1 MITLLESNLKHI
13 ADICQKRQVRRLA
26 LFGSATGAG
35 FDPASSDVDLLVD
48 FLPMLPREHAD
59 SYFGLL
65 EDLEG
70 LLGLPV
76 DLVEEKPVKNPFFI
90 QMVEQTR
97 VLLYAA
103 A

>member
-1 MITLLESNLKHI
+1 VIAVLEGNLEHFV
-13 ADICQKRQVRRLA
+13 DICQKRHVRRLA

-35 FDPASSDVDLLVD
+35 FDPVRSDVDLLVD

-59 SYFGLL
+59 NYFGLL

-76 DLVEEKPVKNPFFI
+76 DLVEERPVKNPFFI

>member
-1 MITLLESNLKHI
+1 MIALLEDNLKHI
-13 ADICQKRQVRRLA
+13 VGICQRRQVRRLA

-35 FDPASSDVDLLVD
+35 FDPARSDVDLLVD
-48 FLPMLPREHAD
+48 FLPLLPREHAD
-59 SYFGLL
+59 CYFGLL
-65 EDLEG
+65 EDMEG
-70 LLGLPV
+70 LLGMPV